1 MAIESQPP
9 VLRRVQQPNE
19 LEMISTLKAIRSDF
33 TQNQLPKHF
42 GSDKILEDVVYR
54 LDAIKTIASDI
65 FDFLSSSI
73 KSTEARTRKL
83 RSDIGGTH
91 QKRLAIEP
99 PKETEQEKQR
109 EEKEKEK
116 DDEEK
121 LEKRNKKERGFFPS
135 IKMPKEMEGA
145 VNGIVRGALGPL
157 NLAIDPL
164 MNLFGKENL
173 TDLVKPNDA
182 DVKKKEGG
190 IYWLWKKI
198 FGKKDKSKD
207 GGGIG
212 RSFLQGLLG
221 GAGGAGAGG
230 IAGIA
235 SKVFPILAKALPIA
249 AIAGGIIWATVN
261 AIKAVG
267 KAKDWGV
274 SKVSAGIAGFFAGSG
289 SGGIKDAFANAG
301 KLALAGAGV
310 GMLIGGPIGA
320 LVGGL
325 IGVVYGGVLG
335 FIGGEN
341 VAKGIQ
347 SVGDGVKKIWTEGD
361 IFDKILGIPAFL
373 IQKMNEGLATAYST
387 IPIMIASIFIK
398 DEKKLDKFKKSSKD
412 FFSFMIEL
420 INPLG
425 LIINLIK
432 NYFETILNIKNIF
445 KDDSLSK
452 SEKFKEILKQVL
464 LMPFQGLLKTNI
476 VKKALNSDL
485 VKKFT
490 GTVSGV
496 FESFSNIKN
505 IFKDDSLSKSEKFKE
520 ILKQVLLMP
529 FQGLLK
535 TNIVKKA
542 LNSDLGKKFTGMA
555 NGIFERTFSGA
566 QNFVEAFKEN
576 PAEAIID
583 AIKGIPDYLKDI
595 HEISEPFVDSMRL
608 AIHNTFFGIET
619 AMNDFFRTNPI
630 GKFLDQFIIQPIVG
644 FFNTIKDFF
653 DFVGGLGFTG
663 AIDLAIKGN
672 FAEKFSSFSE
682 QRNFNR
688 DVMRTRE
695 WEEYDHAQKNKD
707 FTKWKKLSDDEKI
720 DQFKKDK
727 TPEKVEE
734 YVENDKKQRSFVNDA
749 IITPQGRI
757 IIPSSDDTII
767 ATKSPVDKFRKD
779 DISQDLKLFQNQ
791 PSEKSNVIVDAI
803 NKLIKIVDK
812 KPFNNVFSTTS
823 IESTN
828 FDKLRTVFA

>member
-9 VLRRVQQPNE
+9 VLRRVQSPNE
-19 LEMISTLKAIRSDF
+19 LEMISTLKAIQSNF
-33 TQNQLPKHF
+33 IQNQLPKHF

-91 QKRLAIEP
+91 QKNLAIEP
-99 PKETEQEKQR
+99 PKTVQQEEQEKK
-109 EEKEKEK
+109 EKEKEK
-116 DDEEK
+116 EDNLDK
-121 LEKRNKKERGFFPS
+121 KSKKDKKSSRKKE
-135 IKMPKEMEGA
+135 MPKELEGA
-145 VNGIVRGALGPL
+145 VNGIIRGALGPL

-164 MNLFGKENL
+164 MKLFGKENL

-190 IYWLWKKI
+190 IYWLWKKV
-198 FGKKDKSKD
+198 FGKKDKDSDKK
-207 GGGIG
+207 G
-212 RSFLQGLLG
+212 SFLQDLLG
-221 GAGGAGAGG
+221 GAG
-230 IAGIA
+230 ISGIA
-235 SKVFPILAKALPIA
+235 SKAFPFLMKALPIA
-249 AIAGGIIWATVN
+249 GIALSLLVAVIDS
-261 AIKAVG
+261 IKAVA
-267 KAKDWGV
+267 KAEEWGV

-301 KLALAGAGV
+301 KWAMMGAGV
-310 GMLIGGPIGA
+310 GMLTGGPVGA
-320 LVGGL
+320 LAGGL
-325 IGVVYGGVLG
+325 IGGAIGGILG
-335 FIGGEN
+335 FIGGET

-361 IFDKILGIPAFL
+361 IFDKIFGIPAFL
-373 IQKMNEGLATAYST
+373 IEKMNEGLVTFFTT
-387 IPIMIASIFIK
+387 IPNAIAGIFIK
-398 DEKKLDKFKKSSKD
+398 DEKKLDEFKQSSKD
-412 FFSFMIEL
+412 LFSFIFEL
-420 INPLG
+420 VNPLKF
-425 LIINLIK
+425 IK
-432 NYFETILNIKNIF
+432 NGFETILNIKNIF

-452 SEKFKEILKQVL
+452 
-464 LMPFQGLLKTNI
+464 
-476 VKKALNSDL
+476 
-485 VKKFT
+485 
-490 GTVSGV
+490 
-496 FESFSNIKN
+496 
-505 IFKDDSLSKSEKFKE
+505 DDKVKE

-555 NGIFERTFSGA
+555 SDIFEKTFSGA
-566 QNFVEAFKEN
+566 KNFVEAFKEN
-576 PAEAIID
+576 PAEAIIRE
-583 AIKGIPDYLKDI
+583 IKNIPNYLKDI
-595 HEISEPFVDSMRL
+595 AGIAEPFVDSMRL

-644 FFNTIKDFF
+644 FFNTIGDFF
-653 DFVGGLGFTG
+653 SFISGLGLTG
-663 AIDLAIKGN
+663 AIEMAVKGN
-672 FAEKFSSFSE
+672 FAESLLSHSE
-682 QRNFNR
+682 KQQSNR
-688 DVMRTRE
+688 DIMRTKE

-707 FTKWKKLSDDEKI
+707 FNSWKKLSDDEKI
-720 DQFKKDK
+720 HQFKKDK
-727 TPEKVEE
+727 TPKKVEE

-791 PSEKSNVIVDAI
+791 PSEKNNDIVDAI
-803 NKLIKIVDK
+803 NRLIKTVEK

>member
-19 LEMISTLKAIRSDF
+19 LEMISTLKAIQSNF

-42 GSDKILEDVVYR
+42 GSDKILEDVVYG

-99 PKETEQEKQR
+99 PKTVQQKQR

-121 LEKRNKKERGFFPS
+121 LEKRNKKERGFSPS

-212 RSFLQGLLG
+212 GSFLQGLL
-221 GAGGAGAGG
+221 GGAGAGG

-249 AIAGGIIWATVN
+249 AIAGSIIWAAVN

-267 KAKDWGV
+267 KAKEWGV

-301 KLALAGAGV
+301 KLAIKGAGIGMLAG
-310 GMLIGGPIGA
+310 GPVGA
-320 LVGGL
+320 LAGGL
-325 IGVVYGGVLG
+325 IGVVYGTVLG

-361 IFDKILGIPAFL
+361 IFDKILGIPSFL

-387 IPIMIASIFIK
+387 IPTMIASIFVK

-420 INPLG
+420 INPLSN
-425 LIINLIK
+425 LVNLIK

-452 SEKFKEILKQVL
+452 SDKVKEVLKQVL

-490 GTVSGV
+490 GLVKGTVSGV
-496 FESFSNIKN
+496 FETISNIKN
-505 IFKDDSLSKSEKFKE
+505 IFKDDSLSKDDKVKE

-529 FQGLLK
+529 FKGLLK

-542 LNSDLGKKFTGMA
+542 LNSDLSKKFTGMA
-555 NGIFERTFSGA
+555 RGIFERTFSGA

-576 PAEAIID
+576 P
-583 AIKGIPDYLKDI
+583 DYLKDVA
-595 HEISEPFVDSMRL
+595 ESFVDSMRL

-644 FFNTIKDFF
+644 FFNTISDFF
-653 DFVGGLGFTG
+653 SFIGGLGLTG
-663 AIDLAIKGN
+663 AIEMVVKGN
-672 FAEKFSSFSE
+672 FAESLQSHSE
-682 QRNFNR
+682 KQQSNR
-688 DVMRTRE
+688 DVMRTKE

-791 PSEKSNVIVDAI
+791 PSEKNNDIVDAI

-823 IESTN
+823 VESTN